1 MRPDKIREIILSECK
16 QIATERVAI
25 QIRLFLHTLWDLKCP
40 LLHAHGWE
48 GSVRFQ
54 DVALLKKIIF
64 CLKIAKFQ
72 NSVFLIRRDSK
83 LQLVLG
89 GM

>member
-1 MRPDKIREIILSECK
+1 MWPDKIREIILSECK
-16 QIATERVAI
+16 QIVTKRVAI
-25 QIRLFLHTLWDLKCP
+25 QIRLFCHTSWDMKHP

-54 DVALLKKIIF
+54 DIALLKKIIF
-64 CLKIAKFQ
+64 CLKNAKFQ
-72 NSVFLIRRDSK
+72 NSVFLIRKDSK